1 MTTWLVT
8 GGAGFLGAALVRA
21 LRRQGRVR
29 VVTLD
34 LLTYAGD
41 RARLAGLEQDPD
53 HVFVQGDVADRGLV
67 RRLLDEHRPAA
78 VLHLAAETHVDR
90 SIDRP
95 ADFVHANAGGTLHLL
110 EAVRGWWQAQ
120 PAGAREAFRLVLA
133 STDEVYG
140 SLGPAGRFTAASPHA
155 PRSPYAASKAAADH
169 LAQAWHA
176 TWGLPTLVSHG
187 SNTYGPWQLPEKFLP
202 LLLLKALRGERIPVY
217 GDGAQVREWMHV
229 DDHAAALAR
238 LAEAGVPGEPCL
250 VGGGEECT
258 NLEVA
263 TRLCA
268 ALDRAHP
275 QGAPHAR
282 LLEHVPDRPGH
293 DRRYALD
300 GGSAHALGW
309 RPLRRLSEGLDEL
322 AAWAVRERGWLERMA
337 QRDGVGVRLGLGG
350 RA

>member
-1 MTTWLVT
+1 VTTWLVT

-21 LRRQGRVR
+21 LRRERRVR

-41 RARLAGLEQDPD
+41 RARLSTLE
-53 HVFVQGDVADRGLV
+53 GDEGHELVEGDIADRVLV
-67 RRLLDEHRPAA
+67 LRLLERHQPRA

-90 SIDRP
+90 SIDDP
-95 ADFVHANAGGTLHLL
+95 ASFLRANAVGTLHLL
-110 EAVRGWWQAQ
+110 EAVRGWWQGQA
-120 PAGAREAFRLVLA
+120 AASREAFRFLLA

-140 SLGPAGRFTAASPHA
+140 SLGPSGCFGAESPHA

-229 DDHAAALAR
+229 DDHAEALVR
-238 LAEAGVPGEPCL
+238 LVERGVPGEPCL
-250 VGGGEECT
+250 VGGGEACT

-268 ALDRAHP
+268 ALDRVHP

-293 DRRYALD
+293 DRRYALEA
-300 GGSAHALGW
+300 GGAALQGW
-309 RPLRRLSEGLDEL
+309 KPGRRLQESLPAL
-322 AAWAVRERGWLERMA
+322 AAWAVSERDWLERMA
-337 QRDGVGVRLGLGG
+337 QREGVGVRLGLGG